1 MFTRLVVVVTDDELC
16 ALQTM
21 SEAEMRS
28 VREQLRFLLREEAR
42 RRGLLEP
49 PESHGLAT
57 TSPPARKEASL

>member
-28 VREQLRFLLREEAR
+28 IREQLRFLLREEAR

-49 PESHGLAT
+49 QSQGLAT
-57 TSPPARKEASL
+57 ARPPAREEAGL